1 VARNENG
8 MLEAAFLN
16 PRFHLK
22 STLSLCYSRLKKSA
36 CRLPAASNKECAF
49 AMNSRTVAA
58 LTGFLLLYGALVAY
72 IGWNGWL
79 YLSSVGGSPPAIIY
93 WLLIGLLS
101 LGYVLGRMGESTAL
115 RPLAEP
121 LKVAGSYWIGL
132 FQYSL
137 LLLPIAGIIGLSLK
151 LAGLP
156 QTVYISGVGSAVAIL
171 LLVLLVVGTRN
182 AWSPVIR
189 RYAVTIPKS
198 AGPRKTL
205 TIAMASDLHLGIVIG
220 KRHIARLVNKVNE
233 IKPDIILL
241 PGDILDDDLAP
252 FLRKGMASALEQLKA
267 PLGVYAVTGNHE
279 YIGGKVP
286 QYIQAMQEIGI
297 PVLMDEAVVI
307 ENSFVV
313 LGRKD
318 KASAGFKGGGRKSV
332 AELVETLPREL
343 PIIMLD
349 HQPSDLNAAQAAGI
363 DLSLSG
369 HTHRGQMAPNHWIT
383 KRMFELDWGYKQ
395 KGSLHAIVSSGF
407 GFWGPPMRL
416 GSRSEVVEI
425 KVTFENLGRGQL

>member
-1 VARNENG
+1 
-8 MLEAAFLN
+8 
-16 PRFHLK
+16 
-22 STLSLCYSRLKKSA
+22 
-36 CRLPAASNKECAF
+36 
-49 AMNSRTVAA
+49 
-58 LTGFLLLYGALVAY
+58 
-72 IGWNGWL
+72 
-79 YLSSVGGSPPAIIY
+79 
-93 WLLIGLLS
+93 
-101 LGYVLGRMGESTAL
+101 
-115 RPLAEP
+115 
-121 LKVAGSYWIGL
+121 
-132 FQYSL
+132 
-137 LLLPIAGIIGLSLK
+137 
-151 LAGLP
+151 
-156 QTVYISGVGSAVAIL
+156 
-171 LLVLLVVGTRN
+171 
-182 AWSPVIR
+182 
-189 RYAVTIPKS
+189 
-198 AGPRKTL
+198 
-205 TIAMASDLHLGIVIG
+205 
-220 KRHIARLVNKVNE
+220 
-233 IKPDIILL
+233 
-241 PGDILDDDLAP
+241 
-252 FLRKGMASALEQLKA
+252 MASALEQLKA